1 MCYNF
6 DSGDSMKELIKQ
18 IIKFGIVGVIATII
32 DLGIYY
38 VCYHFIGIDYK
49 IANILGFSVSVI
61 FNYLVSV
68 RYVFNVNKDKDPKR
82 NFILFIIFSV
92 IGLLLNEL
100 ILIICVSKLHLHEM
114 LGKVIA
120 TGLVMV
126 YNFITRKKFLE

>member
-1 MCYNF
+1 
-6 DSGDSMKELIKQ
+6 MKELIKQ

-32 DLGIYY
+32 DWGIYY
-38 VCYHFIGIDYK
+38 ICYHYFGIDYK
-49 IANILGFSVSVI
+49 LANVLGFSVSVV
-61 FNYLVSV
+61 FNYLISV
-68 RYVFNVNKDKDPKR
+68 RYVFNVDKEKDPKR

-92 IGLLLNEL
+92 IGMLLNEL